1 MSGAWTQ
8 RASGRAVC
16 GWTHT
21 QHVQVTRQK
30 VLTTGDMLIIQQE
43 DLFTKGNVI

>member
-8 RASGRAVC
+8 RASGRVVC